1 MGRAAVWVSWAVA
14 ALLAG
19 SAAAQSSP
27 PKQAKENPDQ
37 LVRQVIAHELQAEQQ
52 DHSEWM
58 FHLQTTKP
66 GEGTLTEE
74 IVETPQGWVHRLLAI
89 NGHPL
94 TSQQKAKDDEQLHK
108 LLTDPSEQQKN
119 LQATHNDVQ
128 QAQQLLKML
137 PDAFL
142 YTYAGRKGAVVK
154 LNFRPNP
161 KFHPQSRKAAV
172 FHDMVGSVWLNVKQ
186 QRLAGIQGHLNQEV
200 KFAGGLLGHLDKG
213 GSFDVK
219 QTEFAPGYWDVTYM
233 NVQMNG
239 KALFFKTI
247 NVREKDFR
255 SGYHRVPD
263 HLTLAQAANLLNKQT
278 TAMTAK
284 R

>member
-1 MGRAAVWVSWAVA
+1 MGRALSWTTCLTAIV
-14 ALLAG
+14 LTG
-19 SAAAQSSP
+19 NAAAKARPQVAPS
-27 PKQAKENPDQ
+27 Q
-37 LVRQVIAHELQAEQQ
+37 LVRQVIAHEVQAENQ

-58 FHLQTTKP
+58 FRLQQTEASGKTK
-66 GEGTLTEE
+66 TEE
-74 IVETPQGWVHRLLAI
+74 VVETAHGWVRRLLAI

-94 TSQQKAKDDEQLHK
+94 TTQQRAQEEARLHK
-108 LLTDPSEQQKN
+108 LLTDSDEQKKN
-119 LQATHNDVQ
+119 WQATRNDVR
-128 QAQQLLKML
+128 QAQELMKML

-142 YTYAGRKGAVVK
+142 YTYDGRKGDLVK

-172 FHDMVGSVWLNVKQ
+172 FHDMVGSVWLDVRHQ
-186 QRLAGIQGHLNQEV
+186 WLAGIQGHLNQEV

-213 GSFDVK
+213 GTFDVK
-219 QTEFAPGYWDVTYM
+219 QTELAPGIWDVSYM

-247 NVREKDFR
+247 SVREKDIR
-255 SGYHRVPD
+255 SDYRRVSL
-263 HLTLAQAANLLNKQT
+263 HLTLAQAANLLKKEDN
-278 TAMTAK
+278 ALAAK

>member
-14 ALLAG
+14 TLLLC
-19 SAAAQSSP
+19 SAIAQSSP
-27 PKQAKENPDQ
+27 PRQAKENPDQ

-66 GEGTLTEE
+66 GEGTRTEE
-74 IVETPQGWVHRLLAI
+74 IVETPQGWVRRLLTI

-94 TSQQKAKDDEQLHK
+94 TPQQRAKENEQLHK
-108 LLTDPSEQQKN
+108 LLTDPGEQQKN
-119 LQATHNDVQ
+119 LQATRNDVQ

-142 YTYAGRKGAVVK
+142 YSYAGRKGAVVK

-161 KFHPQSRKAAV
+161 KFNPQSRKAAV

-186 QRLAGIQGHLNQEV
+186 QRLTGIQGHLNQEV

-247 NVREKDFR
+247 NVREKDLR
-255 SGYHRVPD
+255 SGYRRVSD
-263 HLTLAQAANLLNKQT
+263 HLTLAQAANLLKQQS
-278 TAMTAK
+278 TAMAA
-284 R
+284 RQ

>member
-1 MGRAAVWVSWAVA
+1 MGRAVVWESWAA
-14 ALLAG
+14 SALLACGMAAQTTPPMQG
-19 SAAAQSSP
+19 SA
-27 PKQAKENPDQ
+27 NPDQ
-37 LVRQVIAHELQAEQQ
+37 LVHQVIAHELQAEQQ

-58 FHLQTTKP
+58 FRLQTTKP
-66 GEGTLTEE
+66 GEGTRTEE

-94 TSQQKAKDDEQLHK
+94 TPQQRAKDDERLHK
-108 LLTDPSEQQKN
+108 LLTDPGEQQKN
-119 LQATHNDVQ
+119 LQATRNDVQ

-161 KFHPQSRKAAV
+161 KFQPQSRKAAV
-172 FHDMVGSVWLNVKQ
+172 FHDMVGSLWLNVKQ
-186 QRLAGIQGHLNQEV
+186 QRLAGIQGRLNQEV
-200 KFAGGLLGHLDKG
+200 KFVGGLLGHLDKG

-255 SGYHRVPD
+255 SGYRRVSD
-263 HLTLAQAANLLNKQT
+263 RLTLAQAANLLKKQT
-278 TAMTAK
+278 TTTTAK

>member
-1 MGRAAVWVSWAVA
+1 MA
-14 ALLAG
+14 ALLVC
-19 SAAAQSSP
+19 SVAAQSP
-27 PKQAKENPDQ
+27 PHERAKGNPDQ
-37 LVRQVIAHELQAEQQ
+37 FVRQVIAHELQAEQQ
-52 DHSEWM
+52 DQSHWM
-58 FHLQTTKP
+58 FRLQTTKP
-66 GEGTLTEE
+66 GEGARTEE
-74 IVETPQGWVHRLLAI
+74 IVETPQGWVYRLLAI

-94 TSQQKAKDDEQLHK
+94 TPQQRAKDDERLHK
-108 LLTDPSEQQKN
+108 LLIDPGEQQKN
-119 LQATHNDVQ
+119 LQATRNDVQ

-161 KFHPQSRKAAV
+161 KFNPRSRKAAV
-172 FHDMVGSVWLNVKQ
+172 FHDMVGSLWLNVKQ

-200 KFAGGLLGHLDKG
+200 KFVGGLLGHLDKG

-219 QTEFAPGYWDVTYM
+219 QTEIAPGYWDVTYM
-233 NVQMNG
+233 NIQMNG

-247 NVREKDFR
+247 DVREKDLR
-255 SGYHRVPD
+255 SGYRRVSD
-263 HLTLAQAANLLNKQT
+263 HLTLAQAANLLKKQT
-278 TAMTAK
+278 TAVGAK

>member
-14 ALLAG
+14 TLLLC
-19 SAAAQSSP
+19 SAIAQSSP
-27 PKQAKENPDQ
+27 PRQAKENPDQ

-66 GEGTLTEE
+66 GEGTRTEE
-74 IVETPQGWVHRLLAI
+74 IVETPQGWVRRLLTI

-94 TSQQKAKDDEQLHK
+94 TPQQRAKENEQLHK
-108 LLTDPSEQQKN
+108 LLTDPGEQQKN
-119 LQATHNDVQ
+119 LQATRNDVQ

-142 YTYAGRKGAVVK
+142 YSYAGRKGAVVK

-186 QRLAGIQGHLNQEV
+186 QRLTGIQGHLNQEV

-247 NVREKDFR
+247 NVREKDLR
-255 SGYHRVPD
+255 SGYRRVSD
-263 HLTLAQAANLLNKQT
+263 HLTLAQAANLLKKQT
-278 TAMTAK
+278 TAVGAK